1 MADPGGDLFDSIVLA
16 EDRFRGEGYQEGF
29 TEGGHL
35 GETEGR
41 RYGLVNGAKIGS
53 EVSFYEGFAYT
64 WKCLLQNNQDV
75 KSSKRLKALNSLLA
89 MVHDFPYENPTYDKL
104 QEDLEKMRAKFKQS
118 ELEHGCCIR
127 GTSRYWN
134 QSISAAFARAWIYQL
149 DGQAHQHQF
158 PCTSSEARVIY
169 HWLCPVG

>member
-1 MADPGGDLFDSIVLA
+1 MAAPSQLFSAVVCISTDAISLVVG
-16 EDRFRGEGYQEGF
+16 RFRGEGYQEGF

-104 QEDLEKMRAKFKQS
+104 QEDLEKMRAKFKQICS
-118 ELEHGCCIR
+118 LL
-127 GTSRYWN
+127 N
-134 QSISAAFARAWIYQL
+134 VQPAFQNLKSAEMSF
-149 DGQAHQHQF
+149 
-158 PCTSSEARVIY
+158 
-169 HWLCPVG
+169 